1 MDHSYAG
8 EQGQNMLGTVINSKG
23 FGGNNASALI
33 LSPAKTKELMQQRHG
48 TTLFKQYLN
57 ANEQVIEAQIAYDQ
71 TSRQEGVSA
80 IYSFGESVMSEK
92 DITMSTTEISLSEFA
107 NKISLSNNNPYLK

>member
-1 MDHSYAG
+1 
-8 EQGQNMLGTVINSKG
+8 
-23 FGGNNASALI
+23 
-33 LSPAKTKELMQQRHG
+33 KTKELMQQRHG